1 MMMSVSPQ
9 GEIQCLYAE
18 DLDLEAFGPLA
29 IRRGSH
35 VEPDDLGRWWV
46 DLSPVNG
53 PPLGPYRSRSD
64 ALDAERVWL
73 EEFLTR
79 SAQSIVS

>member
-1 MMMSVSPQ
+1 MIMIVSPQ

-18 DLDLEAFGPLA
+18 DLDLDSFGPLS
-29 IRRGSH
+29 IQRGSH
-35 VEPDDLGRWWV
+35 VEPDELGRWWA
-46 DLSPVNG
+46 DLSSVNG
-53 PPLGPYRSRSD
+53 PTLGPYRLRSD